1 MEIFLL
7 LVLILLVVIFNS
19 AKGSKVDR
27 IEQKLQN
34 IEKYLNGI
42 QFNQTQQTVVQKSE
56 TKAEPIKE
64 TSVPVVPNA
73 APEVIITIPDIQQPI
88 IKEVVEEEAAIK
100 ITEAKSNTTIIN
112 EVENKNT
119 TINEQILR
127 PVQKPIHKP
136 IPKQSWYDTFRKNN
150 PDLEKFIGENIVSK
164 IGVAILVI
172 GIAFFVKFAIDQN
185 WIKPIGRVAIGVLC
199 GLIVLGFAH
208 RLRKNFQAFSSVL
221 VAGGIAVFYFTIG
234 IAFHQYHIF
243 GQTAAF
249 IIMLLITSFS
259 KRVIPT
265 LFGSRLVNWFLN
277 RSMYLLIN
285 SSVFIFNLINYSCV
299 RFSLCYFYSSFFFN
313 NFCNNWFLYVWYSND
328 NIRNNSRVRRN
339 RNNNFFQRFRF

>member
-19 AKGSKVDR
+19 AKGSKVAR

-34 IEKYLNGI
+34 IEKYLNTI
-42 QFNQTQQTVVQKSE
+42 QFNQTQQPVVQKSE
-56 TKAEPIKE
+56 SKAEPIKE
-64 TSVPVVPNA
+64 AIVPVTPNPTIVPDI
-73 APEVIITIPDIQQPI
+73 IITIPDIQKPI
-88 IKEVVEEEAAIK
+88 IKEVVEEEAVIK
-100 ITEAKSNTTIIN
+100 ITEATTNTTIIN
-112 EVENKNT
+112 EAEHKNT
-119 TINEQILR
+119 SGNEQIQVPINK
-127 PVQKPIHKP
+127 PVNKPV
-136 IPKQSWYDTFRKNN
+136 PKQSWYDEFRKNN

-259 KRVIPT
+259 
-265 LFGSRLVNWFLN
+265 
-277 RSMYLLIN
+277 
-285 SSVFIFNLINYSCV
+285 VFISMV
-299 RFSLCYFYSSFFFN
+299 
-313 NFCNNWFLYVWYSND
+313 
-328 NIRNNSRVRRN
+328 
-339 RNNNFFQRFRF
+339 